1 MDTNNTVI
9 IDDETLP
16 SDLPADVLAKLS
28 ELASISDELERI
40 DRDLEESH
48 KRRMLQMDVIAAQV
62 QADARLI
69 DQELDELERDEAMSS
84 DILDEIAM
92 NEAMILARMEEE
104 DESNTLVGEPHG
116 VPSPSEPGV

>member
-1 MDTNNTVI
+1 MDTNNTVVT
-9 IDDETLP
+9 DDEALP
-16 SDLPADVLAKLS
+16 ADLSADVLAKLD
-28 ELASISDELERI
+28 ELANISDELERI
-40 DRDLEESH
+40 DRGLEESH

-62 QADARLI
+62 QTDARLI

-104 DESNTLVGEPHG
+104 DISNMLVDESLVN
-116 VPSPSEPGV
+116 PSPAEPGA